1 MTLVILYFVTFAV
14 FLALDYVGL
23 SYMIKPVFER
33 HIPDLLLDSPRL
45 GPAVVFY
52 AFYIV
57 GVLWFVSWPALI
69 GDRSLLWVFGTAA
82 LLGAMAY
89 GTYEFTNLATIKG
102 WSIQMVALDLTWGAV
117 LTGISATVAVLVT
130 RWMG

>member
-1 MTLVILYFVTFAV
+1 MTLAILYFVTFAV

-33 HIPDLLLDSPRL
+33 HIQHMLLDSPRL

-69 GDRSLLWVFGTAA
+69 GERSLLWVFGTAA

-89 GTYEFTNLATIKG
+89 GTYEFTNLATLKG
-102 WSIQMVALDLTWGAV
+102 WSWQMVALDLTWGAV
-117 LTGISATVAVLVT
+117 LTGTSAAIGVVAA
-130 RWMG
+130 RWLA